1 MANKSTN
8 STTALEMLPFK
19 VVYGPGISSTV
30 ISKLV
35 LDVLIDLFF

>member
-8 STTALEMLPFK
+8 STTALEMLHLKWFT
-19 VVYGPGISSTV
+19 VQVSSTV